1 MVFSHNKIFMSFLLL
16 SLSCK
21 LEFIINKN
29 SFGGPVKQIY
39 FQKDINRLIALNKIS
54 FVSYENQNTSI

>member
-1 MVFSHNKIFMSFLLL
+1 MVFSHNKVFMSFLLL

-29 SFGGPVKQIY
+29 SFGSPVKQIY
-39 FQKDINRLIALNKIS
+39 FKKDINRLIALKNIFHVIWKL
-54 FVSYENQNTSI
+54 NTSI